1 MRDRFQ
7 AGDHHP
13 IVRSS
18 TQIMGDK
25 SPKATSKKAAQKQTK
40 SDTNTQRKNKAVD
53 AKHVVKA
60 KK

>member
-1 MRDRFQ
+1 
-7 AGDHHP
+7 
-13 IVRSS
+13 
-18 TQIMGDK
+18 MGDK

-40 SDTNTQRKNKAVD
+40 ADSNTQRKNEAID